1 MKLTPTAF
9 FLAALTVSAALSLQ
23 AADREPERKELWVPA
38 KNLDKILKD
47 HPNAVLL
54 DREQYEALIR
64 DAGKMKPDETNQPPV
79 KSVIESA
86 KIHLD
91 VTSGDP
97 MVKITAKLSIILL
110 VDGWAEAALLQIPD
124 SVRVLKVDGKEIG
137 AWSSVEYKLALHG
150 KGRHEVSLE
159 LQSPVMRQ
167 NGICRTE
174 IPLLCRPFSV
184 TVTPHGNVKLS
195 ERWPVHDGVA
205 EPPLA
210 SEIPHGNKAS
220 LTWEEVAPAGS
231 LPQSVLRQNVSS
243 ITRVDGGQA
252 LTDVRMDVASTSGPL
267 PDVLRFDLPDENTHV
282 ISVSNGNAA
291 SSASVASWTQN
302 GTVLEINRSAGLA
315 TSRTFLVHLTRPA
328 PDGAKTG
335 SLIVDVPRLNGAGRI
350 TADVVLGVGAGLEM
364 KGWQIPAAS
373 ADNAFQAEA
382 VKSGTING
390 SVRYEVA
397 PEKIIAVIRRTG
409 DHFSA
414 DVDALIALSTHE
426 MTIDRTLAFRG
437 EEGRVNRTQLTLPV
451 NEQFIALTAAGGE
464 AIEWKQIESSAPII
478 EITWPNGLQK
488 GASSTLLLKTRQ
500 DISTKANSGQGGEKL
515 AVENV
520 RLGEATR
527 VAGYVALNF
536 DESWKVATQDTTGME
551 SRDARTTPVT
561 GKMAWFTLRD
571 YKLAFEFARNEP
583 VLDAIVIAHALP
595 RAQQVEIEG
604 QFTLEVTRAPLRK
617 FDVQLPPS
625 IAGLLHV
632 DSPLVGERSQDAAT
646 GIWHFTLRKELLG
659 CANIRFH
666 LSLPVES
673 GSATADSE
681 LGTLTS
687 VLPQFALPGA
697 RHFNGQWVIEANT
710 ATELTYATKGVQS
723 VDALRAS
730 AVEGYQPRHRI
741 LAAFSYTAA
750 AHEVKITATRH
761 EPSALIS
768 AVVEQMNLTS
778 VLSADGSSRH
788 QAALLVKHN
797 GQQFFSVR
805 LPKGAQ
811 LLAAMADNEAVKP
824 VRAGDDEVRVPLN
837 GGSSE
842 SGAVPV
848 KIIYELAAA
857 QWGES
862 GKHRLEPPLVSDEV
876 PVLSANWRVYSPDG
890 MEIKTEGGLEVK
902 KIEQYPS
909 LIGAIGN
916 LITFRQKYAASG
928 KLVVGL
934 QVNPSSVV
942 SNMMPQ
948 DFYGIQEDILTSAE
962 LHRRALERLKGE
974 HPELIGKNIEIVTK
988 QTHGSSIMNVHAI
1001 CEDKIYAAYFVDA
1014 LLVEYVGFRWEM
1026 LEAAQRGNKG
1036 NDNENCLVMDLVQI
1050 MERPVLPKIKDDSDA
1065 EPTNATP
1072 GAQFNFNLG
1081 YKFGDAAASTPITA
1095 GNRSGSAAVT
1105 PNAIDGLI
1113 AQQKALYTPPP
1124 AVVPS
1129 QNSIPVNG
1137 RLFKNT
1143 ETKSGL
1149 ISLDLTL
1156 PITGRILNFSGH
1168 QKPEA
1173 ITLTYQTWQRQMSK
1187 AVFWFLLGVVAFFF
1201 FGWRRPCVSTF
1212 LAVLLLTCVPL
1223 LGAMSWLH
1231 ACNAVLAGWLAM
1243 FGIRLLWR
1251 IARWIEIKCAQ
1262 VMGAPSAIRQS
1273 PSSAVLLLFSVFSFQ
1288 FSAFSAEDVPDPA
1301 AHTVI
1306 VPYDGKKPPNVQQA
1320 TRFYLDYAEFQRLW
1334 ELAKENRR
1342 PAKPDDLDKGVNQE
1356 AIINSAL
1363 YEAEIF
1369 EDRLHVNARLNV
1381 VTRGGKWVKLPL
1393 PFKAD
1398 GLAISEVKLDNKTAA
1413 LQDGAILIE
1422 EGRAHVVEVAL
1433 DVRQNKGWRDAIVD
1447 LPQSAAGLLALT
1459 LPATDGRPDFGG
1471 QANLVTE
1478 ENKNGLRVF
1487 TLPLGNNSKFSF
1499 VRRGFLRPAGDA
1511 LPAIAETRSTLS
1523 ILPHLERVESQIT
1536 FTFTGTERDRFT
1548 LLLDPSLKPV
1558 SWDIPNLRE
1567 WTWKEENGKLRAD
1580 IQLMHPVAD
1589 NYTVA
1594 LGAERV
1600 MAAEEGA
1607 RTAPSITGVAVK
1619 ESSVFNFQSTNELQP
1634 KVEVI
1639 GGTERME
1646 FTSELAPGMLG
1657 GGAYRLQRDG
1667 KLGYTVSLAEDRSS
1681 SRMESV
1687 FQVSAQKAEII
1698 AAITLDTGRGPLRDA
1713 IIGVPV
1719 GFEVQTLAGSRVLSW
1734 HRDGDNLFV
1743 RFDFQ
1748 PQRDAKLVLHVAKT
1762 LSQANAKWK
1771 LEPLK
1776 LPQFKKHEGTALI
1789 AVHAAD
1795 DVKLEFDAADRKLSE
1810 VDPATI
1816 HAVVSVAPPL
1826 TVKRALKIEKMDWSA
1841 TVALA
1846 RQTPKFAV
1854 DAVLLA
1860 QATDDGLK
1868 FSQQVAVLIEQ
1879 GALNRVTLR
1888 MPKDLPE
1895 ARVLGPLVRD
1905 AQSKIVGDFRDYEVS
1920 FQSDVLDRVDF
1931 SMDFETPLEGE
1942 KVLPVLQMPEAGRMK
1957 KFFIVD
1963 NASSR
1968 EMKTNAGGAVAAV
1981 KESLPS
1987 VPEGLLRPVFY
1998 RADEKSSVKLVFSQ
2012 LESTVGN
2019 AAIITLAEI
2028 TSALRP
2034 NGERMETVVYSLANR
2049 SLQFLPVKLP
2059 VDAEL
2064 IEVSVGG
2071 QNVRA
2076 DRAENSSRKTRDARR
2091 EYLVPLIQMRPGEL
2105 SQQVRLV
2112 YRLPAREKNLEARQE
2127 LDDPE
2132 LVGLSAERTLWNV
2145 WLPKKFVMKKFDG
2158 NMEEVPQVVIE
2169 DEKQMQR
2176 VSDAARLNRL
2186 LQSGSL
2192 GDRDV
2197 KEAWGNANKVLD
2209 EVKSYQA
2216 KKRSDAKP
2224 REVYK
2229 EKEGR
2234 DAKQEQQAQVYDNEL
2249 EKQAE
2254 TQNKLLSKNSETLSK
2269 GGKENPQARKNPGKD
2284 ANANWSKQDS
2294 GQSLVTNSNT
2304 TYASN
2309 SLSNS
2314 RNVVAFNDNVQVDQG
2329 FLAPQ
2334 GQKADSSGTN
2344 TYNGGTIVSG
2354 GVLQPQSQT
2363 SPNQSGAQQSLNI
2376 TNNGRASQVANPKSS
2391 QPAEL
2396 AAAKPQTEFEGT
2408 INYGSPIQNLATDAL
2423 GSPVPAGKPQ
2433 GLTKSGAGGINLMD
2447 ASTVTTPS
2455 GQRTNTE
2462 VIREFIYPTE
2472 FNPPQ
2477 LKPVGRVSLAVEVP
2491 LEGTVY
2497 HFRKLKDHALI
2508 EMDVKKPLESRQ
2520 TNALW
2525 TLAGGGVVLL
2535 GIESLTRW
2543 RRKRKSVLI

>member
-1 MKLTPTAF
+1 MTLNATNKSVMKPIHSAFTRLAF
-9 FLAALTVSAALSLQ
+9 FALSAFCLH

-47 HPNAVLL
+47 HPNAVML
-54 DREQYEALIR
+54 DREQYQALIR
-64 DAGKMKPDETNQPPV
+64 DAGKVKPDAAGLPPV
-79 KSVIESA
+79 KAVVESA
-86 KIHLD
+86 KINVD

-97 MVKITAKLSIILL
+97 LAKISAKLSIMILTDGW
-110 VDGWAEAALLQIPD
+110 VDGALLNIPD
-124 SVRVLKVDGKEIG
+124 SVRMLKVDGKEAG
-137 AWSSVEYKLALHG
+137 AWSGAEMKATLFALRG
-150 KGRHEVSLE
+150 KGRHEVLFE
-159 LQSPVMRQ
+159 FLAPVLRQ
-167 NGICRTE
+167 GGVCRAE
-174 IPLLCRPFSV
+174 IPLLGRPFTV
-184 TVTPHGNVKLS
+184 NVTPHGNVKLP

-210 SEIPHGNKAS
+210 AEYPAGNKAL

-231 LPQSVLRQNVSS
+231 LSQSVLRETAGSV
-243 ITRVDGGQA
+243 TRVDGVQS
-252 LTDVRMDVASTSGPL
+252 LTDVRIDVASTSGPL
-267 PDVLRFDLPDENTHV
+267 PEVLRFDLPDEHAHV
-282 ISVSNGNAA
+282 ISVDNVN
-291 SSASVASWTQN
+291 VASWKQN
-302 GTVLEINRSAGLA
+302 GTVLEITRSAGLA
-315 TSRTFLVHLTRPA
+315 PRRIFLVHLTRPA
-328 PDGAKTG
+328 PDGAKSD
-335 SLIVDVPRLNGAGRI
+335 SLIVDVPRLIGAGRI
-350 TADVVLGVGAGLEM
+350 TADVVMGVGAGLEM

-437 EEGRVNRTQLTLPV
+437 EEGRVNRAQLTLPV

-464 AIEWKQIESSAPII
+464 AIEWKQIEGNADTPVRLQNEEADKSVRAPVI

-500 DISTKANSGQGGEKL
+500 DISAKANSGQGGEKL
-515 AVENV
+515 AIENV

-536 DESWKVATQDTTGME
+536 DESWKVAMQESTGME
-551 SRDARTTPVT
+551 SRDARATPVT
-561 GKMAWFTLRD
+561 GKMAWFTLRE
-571 YKLAFEFARNEP
+571 YKLAFEIARNEP

-632 DSPLVGERSQDAAT
+632 DSPLVGERSHDAAT
-646 GIWHFTLRKELLG
+646 GLWHFTLRKELLG

-673 GSATADSE
+673 GSATAVSE

-710 ATELTYATKGVQS
+710 DTELTYATKGVQS

-730 AVEGYQPRHRI
+730 VVEGYQPRHRI

-824 VRAGDDEVRVPLN
+824 VRAGDNEVRVPLN

-842 SGAVPV
+842 SDAVSV

-890 MEIKTEGGLEVK
+890 MEIKTTGGLEMK
-902 KIEQYPS
+902 KTEQYPS
-909 LIGAIGN
+909 LIGAIAN
-916 LITFRQKYAASG
+916 LITFRQKFAATG

-934 QVNPSSVV
+934 QVNPSSAIQ
-942 SNMMPQ
+942 NMIPQ
-948 DFYGIQEDILTSAE
+948 DFYGTQEDILESAE

-974 HPELIGKNIEIVTK
+974 HPELTGKEIQIVTD
-988 QTHGSSIMNVHAI
+988 QTRGSSIMNVHAL
-1001 CEDKIYAAYFVDA
+1001 CEDKTYAAYFVDA
-1014 LLVEYVGFRWEM
+1014 LLVEYVGFRREM
-1026 LEAAQRGNKG
+1026 LETAERVKLAGADKSTMERLDGSNALTQ
-1036 NDNENCLVMDLVQI
+1036 DMVAI
-1050 MERPVLPKIKDDSDA
+1050 MERPLLPKINLDSDA
-1065 EPTNATP
+1065 EPSKAMPN
-1072 GAQFNFNLG
+1072 AQFHFNLG
-1081 YKFGDAAASTPITA
+1081 YKFGDAPPSKPVTS
-1095 GNRSGSAAVT
+1095 GNRSGSASVN

-1113 AQQKALYTPPP
+1113 AQQPAPSTPPP
-1124 AVVPS
+1124 AVLPS
-1129 QNSIPVNG
+1129 QNSIPG
-1137 RLFKNT
+1137 KGKLSKKT

-1149 ISLDLTL
+1149 ISLDLPL
-1156 PITGRILNFSGH
+1156 PATGRILNFSGH

-1173 ITLTYQTWQRQMSK
+1173 ITLSYQTWQRQMSK
-1187 AVFWFLLGVVAFFF
+1187 AVFWFVLGVVAFFM

-1212 LAVLLLTCVPL
+1212 LAALLLTCLPL

-1231 ACNAVLAGWLAM
+1231 VCNAVLAGWLAM

-1251 IARWIEIKCAQ
+1251 IARWVEIKAAWL
-1262 VMGAPSAIRQS
+1262 GAKFLAMFNRRAATGINGW
-1273 PSSAVLLLFSVFSFQ
+1273 LLIAMFIALSLGK
-1288 FSAFSAEDVPDPA
+1288 AAAADEKPDPA
-1301 AHTVI
+1301 AHSVI
-1306 VPYDGKKPPNVQQA
+1306 VPYDGKKPPNAQQA

-1342 PAKPDDLDKGVNQE
+1342 PAKPDDLDKGAQPV

-1363 YEAEIF
+1363 YDAEIF
-1369 EDRLHVNARLNV
+1369 ADRLHVNARLNV

-1393 PFKAD
+1393 TFKAD
-1398 GLAISEVKLDNKTAA
+1398 GLAIGEVKLDNKTAA

-1422 EGRAHVVEVAL
+1422 EGGAHVVEVAL
-1433 DVRQNKGWRDAIVD
+1433 DVRQNQGWRGAGLE

-1459 LPATDGRPDFGG
+1459 VPATDGRPDFGDA
-1471 QANLVTE
+1471 ANLVTE
-1478 ENKNGLRVF
+1478 ENKNGQRVF

-1511 LPAIAETRSTLS
+1511 LPAIAETRSTIS

-1548 LLLDPSLKPV
+1548 LLLDPSLKPIA
-1558 SWDIPNLRE
+1558 WDIPNLRE

-1580 IQLMHPVAD
+1580 IQLLQPVAD
-1589 NYTVA
+1589 SFTVA

-1619 ESSVFNFQSTNELQP
+1619 QSSVFNFQSSNELQS
-1634 KVEVI
+1634 KVDI
-1639 GGTERME
+1639 AGGTERVE
-1646 FTSELAPGMLG
+1646 FAAAAAPGMMG
-1657 GGAYRLQRDG
+1657 GGAYRLQRDDS
-1667 KLGYTVSLAEDRSS
+1667 LGYTVSLAEVRSI

-1687 FQVSAQKAEII
+1687 FQLSAQKAEII

-1713 IIGVPV
+1713 LIGVPA
-1719 GFEVQTLAGSRVLSW
+1719 GFEVQTLAGPRVLSW

-1748 PQRDAKLVLHVAKT
+1748 PQSEAKMVLHVART
-1762 LSQANAKWK
+1762 LAKADATWK

-1795 DVKLEFDAADRKLSE
+1795 DVKLEFDAADRMLSE

-1816 HAVVSVAPPL
+1816 RAVVSVAPPL
-1826 TVKRALKIEKMDWSA
+1826 TVKRALKIGKMDWSA
-1841 TVALA
+1841 TVTLA

-1968 EMKTNAGGAVAAV
+1968 EMKTNAGGAVVAV

-1998 RADEKSSVKLVFSQ
+1998 RADEKSSVKLLFSQ

-2076 DRAENSSRKTRDARR
+2076 DVGGSEKWKGISCATHSDETRRAFAAGSA
-2091 EYLVPLIQMRPGEL
+2091 G
-2105 SQQVRLV
+2105 
-2112 YRLPAREKNLEARQE
+2112 LPAACAGEK
-2127 LDDPE
+2127 P
-2132 LVGLSAERTLWNV
+2132 
-2145 WLPKKFVMKKFDG
+2145 
-2158 NMEEVPQVVIE
+2158 
-2169 DEKQMQR
+2169 
-2176 VSDAARLNRL
+2176 
-2186 LQSGSL
+2186 
-2192 GDRDV
+2192 
-2197 KEAWGNANKVLD
+2197 
-2209 EVKSYQA
+2209 
-2216 KKRSDAKP
+2216 
-2224 REVYK
+2224 
-2229 EKEGR
+2229 
-2234 DAKQEQQAQVYDNEL
+2234 
-2249 EKQAE
+2249 
-2254 TQNKLLSKNSETLSK
+2254 
-2269 GGKENPQARKNPGKD
+2269 
-2284 ANANWSKQDS
+2284 
-2294 GQSLVTNSNT
+2294 
-2304 TYASN
+2304 
-2309 SLSNS
+2309 
-2314 RNVVAFNDNVQVDQG
+2314 
-2329 FLAPQ
+2329 
-2334 GQKADSSGTN
+2334 
-2344 TYNGGTIVSG
+2344 
-2354 GVLQPQSQT
+2354 
-2363 SPNQSGAQQSLNI
+2363 
-2376 TNNGRASQVANPKSS
+2376 
-2391 QPAEL
+2391 
-2396 AAAKPQTEFEGT
+2396 
-2408 INYGSPIQNLATDAL
+2408 
-2423 GSPVPAGKPQ
+2423 
-2433 GLTKSGAGGINLMD
+2433 
-2447 ASTVTTPS
+2447 
-2455 GQRTNTE
+2455 
-2462 VIREFIYPTE
+2462 
-2472 FNPPQ
+2472 
-2477 LKPVGRVSLAVEVP
+2477 
-2491 LEGTVY
+2491 
-2497 HFRKLKDHALI
+2497 
-2508 EMDVKKPLESRQ
+2508 
-2520 TNALW
+2520 
-2525 TLAGGGVVLL
+2525 
-2535 GIESLTRW
+2535 
-2543 RRKRKSVLI
+2543 